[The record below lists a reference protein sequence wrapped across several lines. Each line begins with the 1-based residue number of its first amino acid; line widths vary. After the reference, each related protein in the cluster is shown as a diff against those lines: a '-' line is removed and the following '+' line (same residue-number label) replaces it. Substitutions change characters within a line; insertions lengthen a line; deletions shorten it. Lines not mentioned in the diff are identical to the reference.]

1 MRALIDTNVMISGT
15 FWPGKS
21 KILLNAVRQRR
32 ITCVTSETLL
42 EEFREILM
50 DPQRPFRLSVQDASR
65 IVNAWRSLAT
75 VITPTSHVAVCR
87 DPDDNRV
94 LECALDG
101 HVEYIIT
108 GDKDLLELGE
118 FQGIRI
124 VTVSDFLHMYQRQ

>member
-1 MRALIDTNVMISGT
+1 MRVLIDTNVMISRT

-21 KILLNAVRQRR
+21 KTLLNAVRRGE
-32 ITCVTSETLL
+32 ITCVTSEILL

-50 DPQRPFRLSVQDASR
+50 DPPFRLSAQDASR

-75 VITPTSHVAVCR
+75 VIASTSHVAVCR

-101 HVEYIIT
+101 HRAGRISSY
-108 GDKDLLELGE
+108 KDRHCLGLSPH
-118 FQGIRI
+118 
-124 VTVSDFLHMYQRQ
+124 VSASVSKSCRQ